1 MVPLIYDAFIERNK
15 VFRFKYVTN
24 IPMKDYIYNKCLYKQ
39 CYKWGSTTTMSN
51 CLT

>member
-1 MVPLIYDAFIERNK
+1 MVSLIYDAFIERNK

-24 IPMKDYIYNKCLYKQ
+24 IPMRDYNYNKCLDKQ
-39 CYKWGSTTTMSN
+39 WYEWDGTTSMSK